1 VQCLCFS
8 GLFPVECFDCMEME
22 NGFSSPPYIVNISN
36 NEITV
41 IEFTSFSYVLYYDAA
56 VEESN

>member
-1 VQCLCFS
+1 
-8 GLFPVECFDCMEME
+8 MEME